1 MTPSTTSKTASN
13 APTEAAE
20 TRLLVE
26 HGFQLA
32 RKLGI
37 SKVLVYAGLVID
49 RRLVEKHRDEE
60 TLIWVTTNPPE
71 VPNSHEY
78 FIEIPGEDTNR
89 ISQITIGLI
98 MAVFRG
104 AVDPSESI
112 LCLTGMAGSKRLDNL
127 LIVNP
132 KRDFPWFSE
141 HNEGL
146 VPQLVNL
153 KELLQVLTIAL
164 RFASE
169 GREGKPIGTI
179 FVVGEVEELR
189 KHISPLILNPLKGHN
204 QKTRSIHDSAFL
216 ETMRELAALD
226 GAFIITPK
234 GVVEYAGVYLDAP
247 VSKKMNL
254 PKGLGSRHMAA
265 AALTAKTSSV
275 AVVISESSGKITVFC
290 QGQVIMTLD
299 GKTTVA

>member
-1 MTPSTTSKTASN
+1 MTSSATTKTTST

-49 RRLVEKHRDEE
+49 RRLVEKHRTEE
-60 TLIWVTTNPPE
+60 TLIWVTTDPPADPNP
-71 VPNSHEY
+71 HEF

-104 AVDPSESI
+104 AIDSSESI

-141 HNEGL
+141 YNEEL

-265 AALTAKTSSV
+265 AAITAKTSSV
-275 AVVISESSGKITVFC
+275 AVVISESSSKITVFC
-290 QGQVIMTLD
+290 QGQVIMSLD
-299 GKTTVA
+299 GKTTVS